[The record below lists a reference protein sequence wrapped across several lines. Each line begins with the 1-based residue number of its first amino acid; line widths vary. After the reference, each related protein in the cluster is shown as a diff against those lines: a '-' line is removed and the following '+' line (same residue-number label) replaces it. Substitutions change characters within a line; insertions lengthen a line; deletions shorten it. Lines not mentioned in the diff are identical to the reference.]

1 MTEFKHGERP
11 SEQLKET
18 PMSEE
23 TSFRKGTIVLHT
35 KKSYIGIVRFDLG
48 ARADLLTP
56 LGVVARV
63 KIKNLI
69 PLQEAAADLRHRE
82 AYLAA
87 LEKLPEGSCLI
98 DIVGDVW
105 YKTCSAWKCL
115 ASAFAELEEW
125 VCSDR
130 VRVSFPVFDTKQID
144 KKEV

>member
-1 MTEFKHGERP
+1 
-11 SEQLKET
+11 
-18 PMSEE
+18 MSEE
-23 TSFRKGTIVLHT
+23 TSFRKGAIVLHT

-56 LGVVARV
+56 SGVVARV
-63 KIKNLI
+63 KCKHLI
-69 PLQEAAADLRHRE
+69 PLKEAAEALNHRE

-98 DIVGDVW
+98 DSAGDVW
-105 YKTCSAWKCL
+105 YKTYSAWRCL

-125 VCSDR
+125 ACSDR
-130 VRVSFPVFDTKQID
+130 VRVSFPVFETKQID

>member
-1 MTEFKHGERP
+1 
-11 SEQLKET
+11 
-18 PMSEE
+18 MSEE
-23 TSFRKGTIVLHT
+23 TSFRKGTLVLHT
-35 KKSYIGIVRFDLG
+35 KKSYIGIVRFNLK

-56 LGVVARV
+56 CGIVARV
-63 KIKNLI
+63 KTKNLI
-69 PLQEAAADLRHRE
+69 PLQEAAAELSHRE

-98 DIVGDVW
+98 DSSGDVW
-105 YKTCSAWKCL
+105 YKTCSAWRCL

>member
-1 MTEFKHGERP
+1 
-11 SEQLKET
+11 
-18 PMSEE
+18 MSEE
-23 TSFRKGTIVLHT
+23 TRLRKGTIVLHT
-35 KKSYIGIVRFDLG
+35 KKSYIGIVRFSLG

-56 LGVVARV
+56 RGVVAGV
-63 KIKNLI
+63 KTKNLI
-69 PLQEAAADLRHRE
+69 PLQEAAGDPNHRG

-98 DIVGDVW
+98 DSIGDVW
-105 YKTCSAWKCL
+105 YKTCAAWKCL

-125 VCSDR
+125 ACSDR